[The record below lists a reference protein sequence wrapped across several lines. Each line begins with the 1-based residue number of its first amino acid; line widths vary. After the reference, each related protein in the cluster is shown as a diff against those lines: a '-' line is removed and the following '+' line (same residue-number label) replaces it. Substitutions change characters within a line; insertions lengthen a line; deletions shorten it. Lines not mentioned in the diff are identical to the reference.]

1 MITGNSRDSSL
12 AQNSTGKNSMRV
24 KNRVRISD
32 KVRNKEELLW
42 WLLSMATLGYGEP
55 EPNKI
60 WTSAPSD

>member
-1 MITGNSRDSSL
+1 
-12 AQNSTGKNSMRV
+12 MRV